1 MTLLDIARNNVLRSW
16 RDYALHFANSV
27 FAVTA
32 FFLFVC
38 LALHPE
44 MGRADAESTIGII
57 SASSGA
63 LVAAFS
69 LAFIAH
75 SESCFL
81 RARSRQFGLMA
92 MSGASKKQLRR
103 IVLAENVIIGL
114 SAIVAGIV
122 LGTAFL
128 KLFLMAAGRA
138 MGVVAF
144 GFYLPVA
151 PAIATVAAF
160 LAVFFLSGLL
170 GARGLSRKSV
180 GELLDADRIAEGK
193 PSVKAA
199 VLTAVACA
207 MLLVAGLA
215 MGQGDASIV
224 WSFALVLGGVGLL
237 ASGTFLAFYLCFAV
251 GLSRRRSTGAHYEGL
266 SMLKAAAF
274 QESLKGNL
282 QLMTVT
288 AVLCSL
294 SFFAL
299 VGLFT
304 LSDGALEKT
313 KEIVPYPVSYIAR
326 GDDVPVSDHVEML
339 ESALAKKPGLVGSV
353 FGFSWADDARNA
365 VMSERSYNESVAV
378 AGRNQ
383 ISLDSGEALLLPG
396 SKSFDPSGVPASV
409 ENALG
414 DLDVMRGEGLVL
426 LDGYASSVTV
436 LDDADYEAA
445 GFGGDETQV
454 HAYTYEGWESDSELT
469 AAIAD
474 IVDYAREGAVSLV
487 LARGYYEA
495 DRVQFSLMLYL
506 GSMLSVSFLLASAS
520 LAYSRLNARAFE
532 EGVRM
537 RPVVKLGLSRR
548 GLEKVCRSA
557 SLRILA
563 VPLAVALAYL
573 WVGIAAV
580 ALSADV
586 EIIGP
591 GIGFTLVALVAG
603 FVCCALATTSY
614 ASSVANAAFGAK
626 AR

>member
-1 MTLLDIARNNVLRSW
+1 
-16 RDYALHFANSV
+16 
-27 FAVTA
+27 
-32 FFLFVC
+32 
-38 LALHPE
+38 
-44 MGRADAESTIGII
+44 
-57 SASSGA
+57 
-63 LVAAFS
+63 
-69 LAFIAH
+69 
-75 SESCFL
+75 
-81 RARSRQFGLMA
+81 
-92 MSGASKKQLRR
+92 
-103 IVLAENVIIGL
+103 
-114 SAIVAGIV
+114 
-122 LGTAFL
+122 
-128 KLFLMAAGRA
+128 MAAGRA

-282 QLMTVT
+282 QSMTVT

-365 VMSERSYNESVAV
+365 VMSERSYNESAAV

-396 SKSFDPSGVPASV
+396 SKSFDPSGVPGV
-409 ENALG
+409 GRE
-414 DLDVMRGEGLVL
+414 RP
-426 LDGYASSVTV
+426 
-436 LDDADYEAA
+436 
-445 GFGGDETQV
+445 GG
-454 HAYTYEGWESDSELT
+454 
-469 AAIAD
+469 
-474 IVDYAREGAVSLV
+474 
-487 LARGYYEA
+487 
-495 DRVQFSLMLYL
+495 
-506 GSMLSVSFLLASAS
+506 
-520 LAYSRLNARAFE
+520 
-532 EGVRM
+532 
-537 RPVVKLGLSRR
+537 P
-548 GLEKVCRSA
+548 
-557 SLRILA
+557 
-563 VPLAVALAYL
+563 
-573 WVGIAAV
+573 
-580 ALSADV
+580 
-586 EIIGP
+586 
-591 GIGFTLVALVAG
+591 
-603 FVCCALATTSY
+603 
-614 ASSVANAAFGAK
+614 
-626 AR
+626 

>member
-16 RDYALHFANSV
+16 RDYALHFANSA

-32 FFLFVC
+32 FFLFVS

-44 MGRADAESTIGII
+44 MGRADAESTIGIV

-63 LVAAFS
+63 FVAVFS
-69 LAFIAH
+69 LAFIAY

-92 MSGASKKQLRR
+92 MAGASKRQLRR
-103 IVLAENVIIGL
+103 IVLAENVFIGL

-138 MGVVAF
+138 MGSVEF
-144 GFYLPVA
+144 GFYLPAA
-151 PAIATVAAF
+151 PAAATAAAF

-170 GARGLSRKSV
+170 GARGLSGKSV
-180 GELLDADRIAEGK
+180 GELLDADRIAERK
-193 PSVKAA
+193 PSVKAI
-199 VLTAVACA
+199 VLAAAACA
-207 MLLVAGLA
+207 ILLVTGLA
-215 MGQGDASIV
+215 MSRGDASV
-224 WSFALVLGGVGLL
+224 AWSFAVVLGGVGLL
-237 ASGTFLAFYLCFAV
+237 ASGTLLAFHLCFAA

-282 QLMTVT
+282 QSMTVT

-304 LSDGALEKT
+304 LSDGAIERT
-313 KEIVPYPVSYIAR
+313 KEIVLYPVSYIAR
-326 GDDVPVSDHVEML
+326 GDDVPTSDHVEML
-339 ESALAKKPGLVGSV
+339 ESALAERPGLVGSA

-365 VMSERSYNESVAV
+365 VMSEGAYNESAAV
-378 AGRNQ
+378 AGRAPV
-383 ISLDSGEALLLPG
+383 SLDSGEALLLPG
-396 SKSFDPSGVPASV
+396 TKSSDPSGVPASV

-414 DLDVMRGEGLVL
+414 VLDVMCGEGLVL

-445 GFGGDETQV
+445 GFGGDEMEV
-454 HAYTYEGWESDSELT
+454 HAYAYDGWESDSALSAEIGEILRF
-469 AAIAD
+469 AQSGD
-474 IVDYAREGAVSLV
+474 VSLV
-487 LARGYYEA
+487 LARSYYEA

-506 GSMLSVSFLLASAS
+506 GSILSVSFLLASAS

-532 EGVRM
+532 EGMRM

-548 GLEKVCRSA
+548 GLAKVCRSA

-573 WVGIAAV
+573 WAGVVAV

-586 EIIGP
+586 EIIP
-591 GIGFTLVALVAG
+591 PAVGFTLVTLVAG
-603 FVCCALATTSY
+603 FVCCAFATISY
-614 ASSVANAAFGAK
+614 TSSVASAAFGAK
-626 AR
+626 GR

>member
-16 RDYALHFANSV
+16 RDYALHFGNSA

-32 FFLFVC
+32 FFLFVS

-69 LAFIAH
+69 LAFIAY

-92 MSGASKKQLRR
+92 MSGASKKQLRM

-114 SAIVAGIV
+114 AAIFVGIV
-122 LGTAFL
+122 LGTVFL
-128 KLFLMAAGRA
+128 KLFLMAAGKA
-138 MGVVAF
+138 MGVVEF

-170 GARGLSRKSV
+170 GARGLSRKDV
-180 GELLDADRIAEGK
+180 GELLDADRIMERE
-193 PSVKAA
+193 PSAKAIALVA
-199 VLTAVACA
+199 VVCA

-215 MGQGDASIV
+215 MSRDDASII
-224 WSFALVLGGVGLL
+224 WSFAAVLGGVGLL
-237 ASGTFLAFYLCFAV
+237 ASGTHLAFYLCISAA
-251 GLSRRRSTGAHYEGL
+251 LSKRRSTGVHYEGL

-274 QESLKGNL
+274 QESLNGNL
-282 QLMTVT
+282 QSMTVT

-304 LSDGALEKT
+304 LSDGALERT
-313 KEIVPYPVSYIAR
+313 KEIVPYPVTYIAR
-326 GDDVPVSDHVEML
+326 GDDVPVSNHVEML
-339 ESALAKKPGLVGSV
+339 ESALSEKPGFVGSV

-365 VMSERSYNESVAV
+365 VMSERSYNESAAA
-378 AGRNQ
+378 AGRTSV
-383 ISLDSGEALLLPG
+383 SLDSGEALLLPG
-396 SKSFDPSGVPASV
+396 SKSSDPSGVPASV

-414 DLDVMRGEGLVL
+414 DLDVMRGEGPVL

-436 LDDADYEAA
+436 LDDADYETA
-445 GFGGDETQV
+445 GFGGNETEV
-454 HAYTYEGWESDSELT
+454 HAYAYDGWESDSELP
-469 AAIAD
+469 AEIAD

-487 LARGYYEA
+487 LARDYYEA

-506 GSMLSVSFLLASAS
+506 GSILSVSFLLASAS

-532 EGVRM
+532 EGMRM

-548 GLEKVCRSA
+548 NLGKVCRSV

-563 VPLAVALAYL
+563 APLAVALAYL
-573 WVGIAAV
+573 WAGIAAV
-580 ALSADV
+580 ALFTDV
-586 EIIGP
+586 EILGP
-591 GIGFTLVALVAG
+591 AVGFTLIALVAG
-603 FVCCALATTSY
+603 VVCCTASATSHA
-614 ASSVANAAFGAK
+614 ASVIRVAFGQE

>member
-1 MTLLDIARNNVLRSW
+1 MLDIARNNVLRSW
-16 RDYALHFANSV
+16 RDYAIHFANSA

-32 FFLFVC
+32 FFLFVS

-63 LVAAFS
+63 LVVAFS
-69 LAFIAH
+69 LAFIAY

-81 RARSRQFGLMA
+81 RARSGQFGLMA
-92 MSGASKKQLRR
+92 MVGASKKQLRR

-122 LGTAFL
+122 LGTVFL
-128 KLFLMAAGRA
+128 KLFLMAAGKA
-138 MGVVAF
+138 MGVVEF
-144 GFYLPVA
+144 GFYLPAA
-151 PAIATVAAF
+151 PTAATVAAF

-170 GARGLSRKSV
+170 GARGLSRKDV
-180 GELLDADRIAEGK
+180 GELLDADRIMERE
-193 PSVKAA
+193 PSAKAIALVA
-199 VLTAVACA
+199 VVCAV
-207 MLLVAGLA
+207 LLVAGLA
-215 MGQGDASIV
+215 MSRDDASII
-224 WSFALVLGGVGLL
+224 WSFAAVLGGVGLL
-237 ASGTFLAFYLCFAV
+237 ASGTYLAFYLCISAA
-251 GLSRRRSTGAHYEGL
+251 LSKRRSTGAHYEGL
-266 SMLKAAAF
+266 SMLKSAAF

-282 QLMTVT
+282 QSMTVT

-304 LSDGALEKT
+304 LSDGALERT

-326 GDDVPVSDHVEML
+326 GDDVPASDHAEML
-339 ESALAKKPGLVGSV
+339 ESALAGRPGFVGSA
-353 FGFSWADDARNA
+353 FGFSWADDARSA
-365 VMSERSYNESVAV
+365 VMSESSYSESAVV
-378 AGRNQ
+378 AGRTPV
-383 ISLDSGEALLLPG
+383 SLDSGEALLLPG

-414 DLDVMRGEGLVL
+414 DVDVMRGEGLVL

-445 GFGGDETQV
+445 GFGGDETEV
-454 HAYTYEGWESDSELT
+454 HAYAYDGWESDSALSAEIGEILRC
-469 AAIAD
+469 AQS
-474 IVDYAREGAVSLV
+474 GGVSLV
-487 LARGYYEA
+487 LARSYYEA

-506 GSMLSVSFLLASAS
+506 GSILSVSFLLASAS

-532 EGVRM
+532 EGM
-537 RPVVKLGLSRR
+537 RIKPVVKLGLSRR
-548 GLEKVCRSA
+548 GLAKVCRSV

-563 VPLAVALAYL
+563 VPLAVALVYL
-573 WVGIAAV
+573 WAGIAAV
-580 ALSADV
+580 ALSTDV
-586 EIIGP
+586 EIIVP
-591 GIGFTLVALVAG
+591 AVGFTLVALVAG
-603 FVCCALATTSY
+603 FACCALAAASY
-614 ASSVANAAFGAK
+614 TSSVTNAAFGEK

>member
-1 MTLLDIARNNVLRSW
+1 
-16 RDYALHFANSV
+16 
-27 FAVTA
+27 
-32 FFLFVC
+32 
-38 LALHPE
+38 

-114 SAIVAGIV
+114 SAIRGCRP
-122 LGTAFL
+122 GNAFL

-251 GLSRRRSTGAHYEGL
+251 GLSRRRSTGVHYEGL

-282 QLMTVT
+282 QSMTVT

-339 ESALAKKPGLVGSV
+339 DPPLRKAGTRGVRLRIRPG
-353 FGFSWADDARNA
+353 RTT
-365 VMSERSYNESVAV
+365 R
-378 AGRNQ
+378 
-383 ISLDSGEALLLPG
+383 
-396 SKSFDPSGVPASV
+396 
-409 ENALG
+409 
-414 DLDVMRGEGLVL
+414 
-426 LDGYASSVTV
+426 
-436 LDDADYEAA
+436 
-445 GFGGDETQV
+445 ETQ
-454 HAYTYEGWESDSELT
+454 S
-469 AAIAD
+469 
-474 IVDYAREGAVSLV
+474 
-487 LARGYYEA
+487 
-495 DRVQFSLMLYL
+495 
-506 GSMLSVSFLLASAS
+506 
-520 LAYSRLNARAFE
+520 
-532 EGVRM
+532 
-537 RPVVKLGLSRR
+537 
-548 GLEKVCRSA
+548 
-557 SLRILA
+557 
-563 VPLAVALAYL
+563 
-573 WVGIAAV
+573 
-580 ALSADV
+580 
-586 EIIGP
+586 
-591 GIGFTLVALVAG
+591 
-603 FVCCALATTSY
+603 
-614 ASSVANAAFGAK
+614 
-626 AR
+626 

>member
-1 MTLLDIARNNVLRSW
+1 
-16 RDYALHFANSV
+16 
-27 FAVTA
+27 
-32 FFLFVC
+32 
-38 LALHPE
+38 
-44 MGRADAESTIGII
+44 
-57 SASSGA
+57 
-63 LVAAFS
+63 
-69 LAFIAH
+69 
-75 SESCFL
+75 
-81 RARSRQFGLMA
+81 
-92 MSGASKKQLRR
+92 
-103 IVLAENVIIGL
+103 
-114 SAIVAGIV
+114 
-122 LGTAFL
+122 
-128 KLFLMAAGRA
+128 
-138 MGVVAF
+138 
-144 GFYLPVA
+144 
-151 PAIATVAAF
+151 
-160 LAVFFLSGLL
+160 
-170 GARGLSRKSV
+170 
-180 GELLDADRIAEGK
+180 
-193 PSVKAA
+193 
-199 VLTAVACA
+199 
-207 MLLVAGLA
+207 
-215 MGQGDASIV
+215 
-224 WSFALVLGGVGLL
+224 
-237 ASGTFLAFYLCFAV
+237 
-251 GLSRRRSTGAHYEGL
+251 
-266 SMLKAAAF
+266 MLKAAAF

-282 QLMTVT
+282 QSMTVT

-365 VMSERSYNESVAV
+365 VMSERSYNESAAV